1 MRWKS
6 SIGVLVLSL
15 GLQTGVPSAALAGS
29 PTEQLRGSVDK
40 AVKLAGEGAGRRESP
55 RERRVALRKIAD
67 EIFDWG
73 ETAKRSLGMHWRE
86 RTPAE
91 REEFVRLFAD
101 LLERSYMTKIELY
114 DGERIGYAGDT
125 IDGDQAIVRTKLVNK
140 QGGEMAVN
148 YRMVKGD
155 GERWKVYDVEIEG
168 VSLVANYRTQFN
180 SLLRRSTYP
189 DLVRALRAKATE
201 PEVEAV
207 MASPASAK

>member
-6 SIGVLVLSL
+6 SIGVVVLSL
-15 GLQTGVPSAALAGS
+15 VLQTGAPSAAVAGT
-29 PTEQLRGSVDK
+29 PTEQLRGSIDK
-40 AVKLAGEGAGRRESP
+40 VLRLVGDPAIRREP
-55 RERRVALRKIAD
+55 IRERRAALRKIAD

-86 RTPAE
+86 HTPAE

-101 LLERSYMTKIELY
+101 LLERSYMTKVELY

-125 IDGDQAIVRTKLVNK
+125 IDGDQAIVRTRLVNK

-148 YRMVKGD
+148 YRMVNRD
-155 GERWKVYDVEIEG
+155 ERWKVYDVEIEG

-189 DLVRALRAKATE
+189 ELVRALRAKTTA

-207 MASPASAK
+207 MASPK

>member
-6 SIGVLVLSL
+6 AIGILTLSL
-15 GLQTGVPSAALAGS
+15 MLPAGAPSLALADV
-29 PTEQLRGSVDK
+29 PTQQLRGSIDK
-40 AVKLAGEGAGRRESP
+40 VLKLVGDQAGRRESP
-55 RERRVALRKIAD
+55 RERRAALRKIAD
-67 EIFDWG
+67 EIFDWE
-73 ETAKRSLGMHWRE
+73 ETAKRSLGMHWRQ

-91 REEFVRLFAD
+91 QEEFVRLFAD

-114 DGERIGYAGDT
+114 DGEKIGYAGDT
-125 IDGDQAIVRTKLVNK
+125 IDGDQAIVRTKLVNR

-148 YRMVKGD
+148 YKMVRRD
-155 GERWKVYDVEIEG
+155 ERWKVYDVEIEG

-189 DLVRALRAKATE
+189 ELVRALKAKTSE

-207 MASPASAK
+207 MASPK

>member
-1 MRWKS
+1 MRWTS
-6 SIGVLVLSL
+6 SIGVVVLSL
-15 GLQTGVPSAALAGS
+15 VLDTGASSAAVAGT
-29 PTEQLRGSVDK
+29 PTEQLRGSIDK
-40 AVKLAGEGAGRRESP
+40 VLRLVGDPAIRGEP
-55 RERRVALRKIAD
+55 IRERRAALRKIAD
-67 EIFDWG
+67 EIVDWG

-101 LLERSYMTKIELY
+101 LVERSYMSRIDLY

-125 IDGDQAIVRTKLVNK
+125 IEGDQAIVRTRLVNK
-140 QGGEMAVN
+140 HGGEMAVN
-148 YRMVKGD
+148 FKMVRSD
-155 GERWKVYDVEIEG
+155 GERWKVYDVEVEG

-189 DLVRALRAKATE
+189 DVVRALRAKSSE

-207 MASPASAK
+207 MASP

>member
-1 MRWKS
+1 MRWTS
-6 SIGVLVLSL
+6 SIGVVVLSL
-15 GLQTGVPSAALAGS
+15 VLQTGASSAAVAGT

-40 AVKLAGEGAGRRESP
+40 VLRLVGDPAIRREP
-55 RERRVALRKIAD
+55 IRERRAALRRIAD

-91 REEFVRLFAD
+91 REEFVGLFAD
-101 LLERSYMTKIELY
+101 LLERSYMSKIELY
-114 DGERIGYAGDT
+114 EGERIGYVGDT

-140 QGGEMAVN
+140 HGGEMAVN
-148 YRMVKGD
+148 YKMVRGE

-189 DLVRALRAKATE
+189 ELVRALRAKTTA

-207 MASPASAK
+207 MASPK